1 VSCWLEA
8 CYVPSAWV
16 SLDQNE
22 NDLRLFQG
30 EPMVTRSFFAYITDL
45 LASSCLWLLTTGM
58 LVGVCLLL
66 PAHALDDAGSSPPKR
81 IIRVGGNNDFAPYE
95 FIGTDGRPKGYTVE
109 LMQAVAHQVGRE
121 ADITLGPWQEIL
133 RRLENKEID
142 ALTGLLY
149 SKERD
154 EKFDF
159 SVPYI
164 MISYAVFVR
173 KGEPYHAV
181 DDLRNKQVIVVQDVY
196 AHAWLRTNRFTP
208 HIISVKGPQEALR
221 VLSAGQHDFAVLPRL
236 QGLELIRRSG
246 LKNIETIGP
255 PVLTQKFCFAV
266 AAGNADLLAELNE
279 GLVRFQKTGEYDRLF
294 LKWFSLYEQK
304 MRYWRYGMWIGFIVI
319 GVVSMIMLWN
329 RTLQKRVARKTSALQ
344 TSRALLNQIVQG
356 LPMPTFVVDRGN
368 HISHWN
374 RACESLTGVDAAQV
388 LGTLEHYRV
397 FYGERRPPLS
407 QPILG
412 KTSGDTLSACQA
424 STLVEGTCE
433 MEFHFQRED
442 RPGKWLYGTAAALRA
457 PDGELIG
464 AIESWQ
470 DISEYKRL
478 EAHLMQAQKMEAI
491 GTLAGGIA
499 HDFNNMLTVV
509 MANTEL
515 ARRASLS
522 VTPVVETLQKVLD
535 VCDHAKRL
543 IQRILLFSRQTELEI
558 KPGDIDSLVSE
569 ALDLIRATL
578 SPTIQLD
585 HRLQSRARVCVDAT
599 QLHQVLMNLCANAAH
614 AMGGRGG
621 TLTVRLTTVDR
632 DHECLPDDLTT
643 GRGTYVK
650 LSVSDTGHGIPE
662 AIVDRIFDP
671 FFTTKQ
677 RGEGTGMG
685 LSVSHGIVKGFGGA
699 ITVDSRVGHGTT
711 FNIFIPIIQDEAAS
725 DPASIENMPRG
736 GERLLVV
743 SSHHQPISGASPT
756 LERLGYSLTTCE
768 NAQQAL
774 ALLESAD
781 DAPDLAIVSG
791 WPSEAMPDD
800 LLRDI
805 RKLRPGMPVLLT
817 VGYGVDNDRTL
828 AAQLGVDAVIREPII
843 FGELAVLLRKLLDHE
858 EEEGS
863 RYKSD

>member
-1 VSCWLEA
+1 M
-8 CYVPSAWV
+8 VPK
-16 SLDQNE
+16 
-22 NDLRLFQG
+22 
-30 EPMVTRSFFAYITDL
+30 SFFAYITDL
-45 LASSCLWLLTTGM
+45 LVASCLWLLATGM
-58 LVGVCLLL
+58 LVGGCLLL
-66 PAHALDDAGSSPPKR
+66 QAHASEDAGSSSPKR
-81 IIRVGGNNDFAPYE
+81 IIRVGGSNDFAPYE
-95 FIGTDGRPKGYTVE
+95 FVDTDGRPEGYTVE

-121 ADITLGPWQEIL
+121 ADIILGPWQEML

-159 SVPYI
+159 SVPYV

-173 KGEPYHAV
+173 KGEPYQAV

-208 HIISVKGPQEALR
+208 HIIPVKGPQEALR
-221 VLSAGQHDFAVLPRL
+221 VLSSGRHDFAVLPRL
-236 QGLELIRRSG
+236 QGLELIRRAD

-255 PVLTQKFCFAV
+255 PVLTQKLCFAV

-304 MRYWRYGMWIGFIVI
+304 LHYWRYGMWIGLIVFGAMSI
-319 GVVSMIMLWN
+319 IVLWN
-329 RTLQKRVARKTSALQ
+329 RTLQKSVARKTSALQ
-344 TSRALLNQIVQG
+344 ANRVLLNQIVQG

-368 HISHWN
+368 HVTHWN
-374 RACESLTGVDAAQV
+374 KACESLTGADADQV
-388 LGTLEHYRV
+388 LGTSEHRRV
-397 FYGERRPPLS
+397 FYGEERPPLS
-407 QPILG
+407 QPILE
-412 KTSGDTLSACQA
+412 KTSGDTLSAWQA
-424 STLVEGTCE
+424 YTLVDGACE
-433 MEFHFQRED
+433 MEFHFQREGLPD
-442 RPGKWLYGTAAALRA
+442 RWLYGTATALHA

-478 EAHLMQAQKMEAI
+478 EAQLIQTQKMEAI

-499 HDFNNMLTVV
+499 HDFNNMLTVI

-515 ARRASLS
+515 ARRASPPG
-522 VTPVVETLQKVLD
+522 TPVVETLQKVMD
-535 VCDHAKRL
+535 VCEHARRL
-543 IQRILLFSRQTELEI
+543 IKRILLFSRQTELEI
-558 KPGDIDSLVSE
+558 KPGYIDRLVSQ
-569 ALDLIRATL
+569 AINLIRATL
-578 SPTIQLD
+578 PSTIQLE
-585 HRLQSRARVCVDAT
+585 HRLQSRSRVCVDAT
-599 QLHQVLMNLCANAAH
+599 QLQQVLMNLCVNATH
-614 AMGGRGG
+614 AMGGRDG

-632 DHECLPDDLTT
+632 SHKCLPDDLTS
-643 GRGTYVK
+643 GRETYVK

-699 ITVDSRVGHGTT
+699 ITVDSHVGHGTT
-711 FNIFIPIIQDEAAS
+711 FNIFLPVIQDEATT

-743 SSHHQPISGASPT
+743 DSHHQPISGASPT

-768 NAQQAL
+768 NAQQAM
-774 ALLESAD
+774 ALLESAAD
-781 DAPDLAIVSG
+781 GVDLAIVSS
-791 WPSEAMPDD
+791 WPSEAISIDI
-800 LLRDI
+800 LRDI
-805 RKLRPGMPVLLT
+805 RKLRPGLPVVLT
-817 VGYGVDNDRTL
+817 AGYGVDNERTM

-843 FGELAVLLRKLLDHE
+843 FGELAVLLRKLLDHQ

-863 RYKSD
+863 RYKSAKQTEVPF